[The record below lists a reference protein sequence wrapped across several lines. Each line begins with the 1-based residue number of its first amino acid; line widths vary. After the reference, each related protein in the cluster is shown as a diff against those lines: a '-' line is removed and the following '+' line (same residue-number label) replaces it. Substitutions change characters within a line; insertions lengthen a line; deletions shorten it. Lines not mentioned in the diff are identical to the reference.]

1 MRHRRRGTA
10 AVILLGLPGSGKGT
24 QALRLSEALGVPTLS
39 TGEMLRREAD
49 AGTRLGQMVRSFLD
63 RGVLVGDELVNEA
76 ACTRLR
82 KRDCARGFVLDGY
95 PRTVAQAQFLDQC
108 LKELGF
114 WPPRVLWLDV
124 SAEDITARLLN
135 RLECPACGRTYSIIG
150 NTQARICQTDGAA
163 LRHRA
168 DDNPDVIRER
178 LRQYELNTAPL
189 LDHYSASML
198 HRIAADG
205 TAEDVAQRLREI
217 VGNGSVTLS
226 LRAAAAPR
234 LSCAASQ

>member
-24 QALRLSEALGVPTLS
+24 QALRLSEALGIPTLS

-49 AGTRLGQMVRSFLD
+49 AGTRLGQMVRSLLD

-76 ACTRLR
+76 VCARLR
-82 KRDCARGFVLDGY
+82 QRDCGRGFVLDGY
-95 PRTVAQAQFLDQC
+95 PRTVAQAQFLDKC
-108 LKELGF
+108 LKDLGF

-124 SAEDITARLLN
+124 SAEDITARLLS
-135 RLECPACGRTYSIIG
+135 RLECSACGRTYSVIG
-150 NTQARICQTDGAA
+150 DRQARICQVDGAA

-168 DDNPDVIRER
+168 DDNPDIIRER

-189 LDHYSASML
+189 LDHYSAPLL
-198 HRIAADG
+198 HRIPAAG
-205 TAEDVAQRLREI
+205 TAEDVGRRLREI
-217 VGNGSVTLS
+217 LQDGSVAMP
-226 LRAAAAPR
+226 LRAAAAR